1 MDDRIADEIEE
12 EIDVG
17 TAVKTD
23 VDVGDET
30 DEVAVA
36 GDTGVVHVDIAAT
49 ESGFLLVTVP
59 FSIQTPSMLLQQV
72 VLRYPQQ

>member
-12 EIDVG
+12 ETDVG
-17 TAVKTD
+17 FAVETD

-30 DEVAVA
+30 DEAAVA
-36 GDTGVVHVDIAAT
+36 GDTGIVHVDIAAI
-49 ESGFLLVTVP
+49 ESGFWLVTVP
-59 FSIQTPSMLLQQV
+59 FSIQVPSMLLQHV

>member
-49 ESGFLLVTVP
+49 ESGF
-59 FSIQTPSMLLQQV
+59 
-72 VLRYPQQ
+72 